1 MCFMISLLC
10 SGLRVSDYN
19 RLTTD
24 NIQNYDGS
32 EMFEVRCKKTNSLVI
47 VPIHP
52 VVKSILIKYYNSLP
66 PSQNEQLINRNLK
79 VLGRLCGMDEG
90 VLLKTT
96 KGGRITSCT
105 RPKYEMIKTHT
116 ARRSFCTNAYLS
128 KMDTLDIMALSGHK
142 TETNFLKYIKVTGK
156 ERAKRIAEHKFFQ

>member
-1 MCFMISLLC
+1 MIGAY

-19 RLTTD
+19 RLTND

-32 EMFEVRCKKTNSLVI
+32 EMLEVRCKKTNSLVI

-79 VLGRLCGMDEG
+79 VLGKLCGMDGEII
-90 VLLKTT
+90 VETT
-96 KGGRITSCT
+96 KGGRM
-105 RPKYEMIKTHT
+105 RAYKRLKYEMIKTHT
-116 ARRSFCTNAYLS
+116 ARRSFCTNAYLLG
-128 KMDTLDIMALSGHK
+128 MDSLDIMA
-142 TETNFLKYIKVTGK
+142 
-156 ERAKRIAEHKFFQ
+156 

>member
-1 MCFMISLLC
+1 MQD
-10 SGLRVSDYN
+10 R
-19 RLTTD
+19 
-24 NIQNYDGS
+24 
-32 EMFEVRCKKTNSLVI
+32 
-47 VPIHP
+47 IHP
-52 VVKSILIKYYNSLP
+52 VVKCILVKYENSLP

-79 VLGRLCGMDEG
+79 TLGRLCGMDDG
-90 VLLKTT
+90 ITLKTT
-96 KGGRITSCT
+96 KGGRMTSCI

-142 TETNFLKYIKVTGK
+142 TESNFLKYIKVTGR